1 MDKLNKTT
9 QADQTGR
16 LKNYLDT
23 CDKINLKNF
32 NSIKQGDNKMSK
44 LLFLNAKSVSLSSK
58 GDKITINDKTFKLSD
73 EIIKASKSGNYDNFR
88 VLVLQ
93 FIQGLYIKF
102 NVDSIKRKVYVRRA
116 LLSMYNKSLVYR
128 VDYVIK
134 PLKAKTVKT
143 TKAKITKPKKA
154 KTTKT
159 VKAKT
164 LQVA

>member
-1 MDKLNKTT
+1 
-9 QADQTGR
+9 
-16 LKNYLDT
+16 
-23 CDKINLKNF
+23 
-32 NSIKQGDNKMSK
+32 
-44 LLFLNAKSVSLSSK
+44 
-58 GDKITINDKTFKLSD
+58 
-73 EIIKASKSGNYDNFR
+73 
-88 VLVLQ
+88 VLQ